1 MWARVWLLGSLCLA
15 TGWGRAQESVWISL
29 AGEEAAA
36 ARRLELEQQRYN
48 VEWGTLGLRFDG
60 GMEVEANDNVR
71 SEARNPKEDVIFR
84 PRAGVAGI
92 WRVSD
97 RNSLNLGL
105 GLGYVAFLQ
114 GTEPA
119 TLIISPGSD
128 LDFTL
133 WVGDFEINLH
143 SRFSYSQDTTGDPTV
158 SGVGTLNRFVNTTG
172 TRVRWDLYDVVLAFG
187 YDHLTYVATR
197 SEFAYLSHVSE
208 LGAFSAAFRVAPELF
223 MGLQVGAGMTD
234 FEKPVY
240 RDNVHL
246 ASGPFVQW
254 TVSDYTRVRLAG
266 GYTVYFNEALGT
278 NRPAA
283 TLNSF
288 FFDLRVQNRLT
299 EFLNHSLAAG
309 QQVQSGFGESA
320 YELLYVRY
328 DANWRLFEKT
338 GLRTSFSYEFVPT
351 TSERLQS
358 LERFGLGVALHRSLT
373 ERLDAALGYQVYFKM
388 AEDRNQDYTQNR
400 LVLRMNYTF

>member
-1 MWARVWLLGSLCLA
+1 MWLLGLLCLA

-48 VEWGTLGLRFDG
+48 VEWGTLGLRFNG

-92 WRVSD
+92 WRVSE